1 MKEIK
6 DDTNRNIYHVLRLE
20 ESVLSKDY
28 PTQGNLQIQSNVYEI
43 TNDIKKK
50 KTRTKNIKILYKR
63 PQTAKAMLRKKN
75 GAGRIGLPDFRLY
88 YKVILIKTA
97 QYWHKNRNIYQ
108 WKKKESRK

>member
-28 PTQGNLQIQSNVYEI
+28 TTQGNLQIQSNVYEI
-43 TNDIKKK
+43 TNDIFFK
-50 KTRTKNIKILYKR
+50 KTRTKKIKILYKR

-88 YKVILIKTA
+88 FKVILIKTV
-97 QYWHKNRNIYQ
+97 QYWHKNRNIDQ
-108 WKKKESRK
+108 WKKESLK

>member
-1 MKEIK
+1 MKEIQ
-6 DDTNRNIYHVLRLE
+6 DDRNIHHVPRLE
-20 ESVLSKDY
+20 ESILSKDY
-28 PTQGNLQIQSNVYEI
+28 TTQGNLQIESNVYEI
-43 TNDIKKK
+43 TNDIFL
-50 KTRTKNIKILYKR
+50 KTRTKKVKIWYKR
-63 PQTAKAMLRKKN
+63 PQTAKAILRKKN